1 MSKLNKIATATAIVG
16 LAIIGVVIISESSYP
31 DPLFS
36 YGTAIGMLM
45 VFLSLL
51 LYGANWCRELFVSVK
66 TKNIVDFVFLIIT
79 FILIVIIF
87 LRK

>member
-1 MSKLNKIATATAIVG
+1 MNKLNKIATATAIVG

-45 VFLSLL
+45 VFFSLL
-51 LYGANWCRELFVSVK
+51 LYGANWCHELFVSVK
-66 TKNIVDFVFLIIT
+66 TKNIVDIIILIIT
-79 FILIVIIF
+79 AILFAILFI
-87 LRK
+87 RR